1 MVSRDPLDP
10 SILDIVSHLAR
21 LCLFLVAHQ
30 VAAPLTTPEE
40 AQAFL
45 ASMRDKQKAH
55 QVAAPPA
62 HLSRDGMDAWYSQ
75 QKKREQELKKRRKE
89 AESLLRGYRS
99 SYVPGKEKKDDPS
112 LRTISLS
119 EKATSLAK
127 VGEAMADPDSDI
139 YEQQPTLGIQR
150 LTIDDTLIDFD
161 TSETPTGGET
171 AEKKSTFSPEASVDP
186 AVRQKS
192 APAHDMPT
200 EWRDFVE
207 PGA

>member
-1 MVSRDPLDP
+1 MIPLLYL
-10 SILDIVSHLAR
+10 SFLMLHLY
-21 LCLFLVAHQ
+21 LCLCVCGFPRCVS

-45 ASMRDKQKAH
+45 ASMRDKQKA
-55 QVAAPPA
+55 QQAAAPPA

-99 SYVPGKEKKDDPS
+99 SYVPGKEKRDDPS
-112 LRTISLS
+112 MRVKSLS
-119 EKATSLAK
+119 EKATSLTK

-139 YEQQPTLGIQR
+139 YEQHSTLGIQR
-150 LTIDDTLIDFD
+150 LLIDNDTLEFD
-161 TSETPTGGET
+161 TTKTPTAGET

-207 PGA
+207 PDT